1 MNELTIFK
9 NEQFGEMRTVTIG
22 EEIWFVGKDVAEIL
36 GYKNS
41 KDALITHVS
50 DEDKRII
57 QRSEI
62 ATLENHLPK
71 EVFPVNFTSGDI
83 PNRGLTIINE
93 SGLYSLILSSKLQS
107 AKEFK
112 RWVTSEVLPSVRKHG
127 AYMTQET
134 IENVLL
140 NPDTII
146 TLAKQLK
153 AERAKVAELQPK
165 ADYFDTVANSSGLTN
180 FRETAKAFG
189 VRESDFIRFIE
200 RTKLCYRNSR
210 GKLIPY
216 AEYLNKKWF
225 EVKEVTYGP
234 SDSPRTT
241 LYTKITPLGRTEIFN
256 KMRKAG
262 GYEQDTSKKD
272 EIKKREVKERK
283 ENAENGK

>member
-50 DEDKRII
+50 EEDKRII

-93 SGLYSLILSSKLQS
+93 SGLYSLVLSSKLPS

-112 RWVTSEVLPSVRKHG
+112 RWVTSEILPSIRKHG
-127 AYMTQET
+127 AYMSPET
-134 IENVLL
+134 IEKVITD
-140 NPDTII
+140 PDFII
-146 TLAKQLK
+146 RLAIELK
-153 AERAKVAELQPK
+153 AAREKVAELQPK
-165 ADYFDTVANSSGLTN
+165 AAYYDAVSRADGSTS
-180 FRETAKAFG
+180 FRETAKTFG
-189 VRESDFIRFIE
+189 IGEREFIRWIE
-200 RTKLCYRNSR
+200 SARLCYRNSN

-216 AEYLNKKWF
+216 AEYCRDEKWF
-225 EVKEVTYGP
+225 EVKEITYGP
-234 SDSPRTT
+234 ASHPNTT
-241 LYTKITPLGRTEIFN
+241 LYTKITPLGRTKIFN

-262 GYEQDTSKKD
+262 
-272 EIKKREVKERK
+272 II
-283 ENAENGK
+283 

>member
-36 GYKNS
+36 GYSNPQKAVR
-41 KDALITHVS
+41 DHVDS
-50 DEDKRII
+50 EDK
-57 QRSEI
+57 
-62 ATLENHLPK
+62 TLNES
-71 EVFPVNFTSGDI
+71 FTVNGTKGI
-83 PNRGLTIINE
+83 LINE
-93 SGLYSLILSSKLQS
+93 SGLYSLVLSSKLPL

-112 RWVTSEVLPSVRKHG
+112 RWVTSEVLPSIRKHG
-127 AYMTQET
+127 AYMSPET
-134 IENVLL
+134 IERVITD
-140 NPDTII
+140 PDFII
-146 TLAKQLK
+146 RLANELK
-153 AERAKVAELQPK
+153 TAQQKVAELQPK
-165 ADYFDTVANSSGLTN
+165 ADYFDTVASSNGLTS

-210 GKLIPY
+210 SKLIPY

>member
-36 GYKNS
+36 GYKDTS
-41 KDALITHVS
+41 DAMKRHV
-50 DEDKRII
+50 DNEDKLTR
-57 QRSEI
+57 R
-62 ATLENHLPK
+62 
-71 EVFPVNFTSGDI
+71 FTDSGQ
-83 PNRGLTIINE
+83 NREMYIINE
-93 SGLYSLILSSKLQS
+93 SGLYSLVLSSKLPS

-112 RWVTSEVLPSVRKHG
+112 RWVTSEILPSIRKHG
-127 AYMTQET
+127 AYMSPET

-165 ADYFDTVANSSGLTN
+165 ADYFDTVSRAEGSTS
-180 FRETAKAFG
+180 FRETAKVFG
-189 VRESDFIRFIE
+189 IGERKFIRWIE
-200 RTKLCYRNSR
+200 SARLCYRNSR

-216 AEYLNKKWF
+216 AEYSRDKKWF
-225 EVKEVTYGP
+225 EVKEIAYGP
-234 SDSPRTT
+234 ASHPNTM
-241 LYTKITPLGRTEIFN
+241 LYTKITPLGRTKIFN

-262 GYEQDTSKKD
+262 
-272 EIKKREVKERK
+272 IV
-283 ENAENGK
+283 

>member
-36 GYKNS
+36 GYERPS
-41 KDALITHVS
+41 KAILDHV
-50 DEDKRII
+50 DPEDKDGFPI
-57 QRSEI
+57 QDSIGRMQS
-62 ATLENHLPK
+62 TP
-71 EVFPVNFTSGDI
+71 
-83 PNRGLTIINE
+83 IINE
-93 SGLYSLILSSKLQS
+93 SGLYSLILSSKLPS

-165 ADYFDTVANSSGLTN
+165 ADYFDTVSRAEGSTS
-180 FRETAKAFG
+180 FRETAKVFG
-189 VRESDFIRFIE
+189 IGEREFIRYIE
-200 RTKLCYRNSR
+200 SARLCYRNSC

-216 AEYLNKKWF
+216 AEYSRDEKWF
-225 EVKEVTYGP
+225 EVKEIAYGP
-234 SDSPRTT
+234 ASHPNTM
-241 LYTKITPLGRTEIFN
+241 LYTKITPLGRTKIFN

-262 GYEQDTSKKD
+262 
-272 EIKKREVKERK
+272 II
-283 ENAENGK
+283 

>member
-36 GYKNS
+36 GYSNPQKAVR
-41 KDALITHVS
+41 DHVDS
-50 DEDKRII
+50 EDK
-57 QRSEI
+57 
-62 ATLENHLPK
+62 TLNES
-71 EVFPVNFTSGDI
+71 FTVNGTKGI
-83 PNRGLTIINE
+83 LINE
-93 SGLYSLILSSKLQS
+93 SGLYSLVLSSKLPS

-112 RWVTSEVLPSVRKHG
+112 RWVTSEVLPSIRKHG
-127 AYMTQET
+127 AYMSPET
-134 IENVLL
+134 IERVITD
-140 NPDTII
+140 PDFII
-146 TLAKQLK
+146 RLANELK
-153 AERAKVAELQPK
+153 TAQQKVAELQPK
-165 ADYFDTVANSSGLTN
+165 ADYFDTVASSNGLTS

-234 SDSPRTT
+234 SDSPCTT